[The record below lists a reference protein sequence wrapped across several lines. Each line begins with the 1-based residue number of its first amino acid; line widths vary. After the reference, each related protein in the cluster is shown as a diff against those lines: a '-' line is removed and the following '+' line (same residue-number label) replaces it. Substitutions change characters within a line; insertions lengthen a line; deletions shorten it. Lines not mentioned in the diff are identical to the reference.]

1 MLFLN
6 LFCRASAR
14 LKFIQKL
21 YFYCKTYEI
30 NKGDSDAALKSCTH
44 DCLLAVKSKK
54 KHVFTKTVRAI
65 IKRFASIKLRDEKR
79 PRVGIVGE
87 ILLKYHP
94 KANLDLMQKI
104 IDEGAEPVLGDISS
118 FVLYCFND
126 SIYQARHLKGSRV
139 KAIGSWII
147 SSRFNRMRNIIMK
160 ALNDS
165 HFENL
170 TPFNEYKQA
179 IEGLV
184 SIGQQAGEGWLL
196 TAEMAELIEKGYSN
210 IVCTQPFG
218 CLPNHICGKGMIRP
232 LKEKYPNSNIVPI
245 DYDPS
250 ATKVNQENRIKLMLS
265 IARENLLKEE
275 NA

>member
-1 MLFLN
+1 MYGDL
-6 LFCRASAR
+6 
-14 LKFIQKL
+14 IQKL

-30 NKGDSDAALKSCTH
+30 NKGDSDAALKSCTQ
-44 DCLLAVKSKK
+44 DCLLAIKSKK

-65 IKRFASIKLRDEKR
+65 IKRFTSIKLRDEKR

-139 KAIGSWII
+139 KALGSWII

-160 ALNDS
+160 ALSDS

-179 IEGLV
+179 VEGLV

-196 TAEMAELIEKGYSN
+196 TAEMVDFIEHGIN
-210 IVCTQPFG
+210 NVLCVQPFA
-218 CLPNHICGKGMIRP
+218 CLPNHVTGKGVMRAVRDKYATANLCSIDFEAGTAQSNVSNR
-232 LKEKYPNSNIVPI
+232 LKLFLTQAKEIE
-245 DYDPS
+245 
-250 ATKVNQENRIKLMLS
+250 AVN
-265 IARENLLKEE
+265 KETI
-275 NA
+275 NFKNV